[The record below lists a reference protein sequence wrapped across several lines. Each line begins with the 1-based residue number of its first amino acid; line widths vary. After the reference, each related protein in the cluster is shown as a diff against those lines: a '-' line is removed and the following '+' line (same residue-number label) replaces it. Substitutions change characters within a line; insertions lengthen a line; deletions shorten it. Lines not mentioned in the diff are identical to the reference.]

1 MVSPVGSAAELWQ
14 RLRQNAPLVVRAIL
28 ADMSIVSLTSGVATL
43 ACDERVRTTAEKKL
57 GELGQL
63 MTSLAGTNVRCVL
76 ADSTIEPNRSDAVAE
91 ETTAGGDTVEID
103 DPVVKHAIEIFNG
116 RIIEVKPLARTEEEE
131 S

>member
-1 MVSPVGSAAELWQ
+1 M
-14 RLRQNAPLVVRAIL
+14 NACEPR
-28 ADMSIVSLTSGVATL
+28 
-43 ACDERVRTTAEKKL
+43 
-57 GELGQL
+57 QL
-63 MTSLAGTNVRCVL
+63 MTSLAGSSVRCVL
-76 ADSTIEPNRSDAVAE
+76 ADSTIEPNRSDAIAE

>member
-1 MVSPVGSAAELWQ
+1 VSPVGSAAELWQ

-43 ACDERVRTTAEKKL
+43 ACDERVRATAEKKL

-63 MTSLAGTNVRCVL
+63 MTSLAGSSVRCVL
-76 ADSTIEPNRSDAVAE
+76 ADSTIEPNRSDAIAE

>member
-1 MVSPVGSAAELWQ
+1 
-14 RLRQNAPLVVRAIL
+14 
-28 ADMSIVSLTSGVATL
+28 MSIVSLDSGVATL
-43 ACDERVRTTAEKKL
+43 ACDERIRTTAEKKL

-63 MTSLAGTNVRCVL
+63 MSSLAGTDIRCVL
-76 ADSTIEPNRSDAVAE
+76 AETSVKPNRSASPAE

-116 RIIEVKPLARTEEEE
+116 RIIEVKPLPKSENEE